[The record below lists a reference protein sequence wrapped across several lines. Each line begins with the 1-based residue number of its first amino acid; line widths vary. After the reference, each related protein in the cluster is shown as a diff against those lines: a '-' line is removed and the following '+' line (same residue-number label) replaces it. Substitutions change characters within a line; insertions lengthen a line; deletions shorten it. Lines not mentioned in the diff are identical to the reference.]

1 LNKSIISTGSKEATQ
16 AGVEILKAGGNAFDA
31 AVAAVFTSMT
41 SEFALTGAG
50 GGGAMMIR
58 KPDFDPVL
66 YDFFVDTPPRTGKK
80 ELDFFGVEV
89 DFGDSTQT
97 FHIGKGSAA
106 VPGTLLGL
114 VIVQEQFGVLPL
126 PVVMEPAIKLAQEG
140 YVLNKKQAYIFK
152 ILEPIFTHTKTGRD
166 LFCSN
171 GKMLSEGHR
180 FVNSDFA
187 EFLKR
192 VSWEGATSFYLGEYA
207 ELIAQTFGKEGLL
220 NEKSM
225 SLYHVSVRKPVM
237 TKFMGTQVY
246 SNPAPSAGGTLI
258 IFLLRLLEEGKL
270 KDLNMGH
277 IIQAMAVT
285 NSARKEVCINPN
297 KEYQIEQLLEDEIFN
312 GNLEKF
318 LSKCTESDNNF
329 TISGRGETTH
339 VSVIDKDMNC
349 ASVTTTNGE
358 GCGYILPGTG
368 IMLNNMLGEEDLN
381 PLGFHQWRHPMR
393 LPTMVS
399 PTIIM
404 KDNQP
409 FIILGSGGSNRIR
422 SAIVQVILNY
432 MVKGIGLDEAIISS
446 RIHLEG
452 KTLYYEPGLDFLTAD
467 LPEDITLH
475 PFEEKNLFFGGV
487 NAVTLTEGA
496 SDIRRG
502 GTFEIVD

>member
-1 LNKSIISTGSKEATQ
+1 MNKGIISTGSKEATE
-16 AGVEILKAGGNAFDA
+16 AGAEILRAGGNAFDA

-58 KPDFDPVL
+58 KSDAQPVV
-66 YDFFVDTPPRTGKK
+66 YDFFVDTPPRTGKEK
-80 ELDFFGVEV
+80 LDFFGVEV
-89 DFGDSTQT
+89 DFGDSSQT

-114 VIVQEQFGVLPL
+114 IIVQEQFGVLPL
-126 PVVMEPAIKLAQEG
+126 PVVMEPAIKLAREG
-140 YVLNKKQAYIFK
+140 YLLNKKQAYIFK
-152 ILEPIFTHTKTGRD
+152 ILEPIFTHTEAGRD

-171 GKMLSEGHR
+171 GEMLSEGDR
-180 FVNSDFA
+180 FINSDFA
-187 EFLKR
+187 EFLER

-207 ELIAQTFGKEGLL
+207 ELIAKTFGEEGLL

-237 TKFMGTQVY
+237 TNFMGTEVY

-258 IFLLRLLEEGKL
+258 IFLLRLLEDEKL
-270 KDLNMGH
+270 KDLNITH

-285 NSARKEVCINPN
+285 NLARKEVCTNPN
-297 KEYQIEQLLEDEIFN
+297 KEYQVEQLLENKIFQKY
-312 GNLEKF
+312 LEGL
-318 LSKCTESDNNF
+318 LSKCDNSDDG
-329 TISGRGETTH
+329 ISLSGRGETTH

-349 ASVTTTNGE
+349 AGVTTTNGE

-399 PTIIM
+399 PTIIL
-404 KDNQP
+404 KNNLP
-409 FIILGSGGSNRIR
+409 FILLGSGGSNRIR

-432 MVKGIGLDEAIISS
+432 MVKGTSLEEAIIAP

-452 KTLYYEPGLDFLTAD
+452 RELYHEPGIALDNID
-467 LPEDITLH
+467 LPEYYTLH
-475 PFEEKNLFFGGV
+475 PFEVKNLFFGGV
-487 NAVTLTEGA
+487 NAVTLTEGV

-502 GTFEIVD
+502 GTFEIVE

>member
-1 LNKSIISTGSKEATQ
+1 MNKSIISTGSKEATQ

-58 KPDFDPVL
+58 KPDAEPVL
-66 YDFFVDTPPRTGKK
+66 YDFFVDTPPRTGKEK
-80 ELDFFGVEV
+80 LDFFGVEV

-114 VIVQEQFGVLPL
+114 VIVQDQFGVLPL

-207 ELIAQTFGKEGLL
+207 ELIAQTFGKDGLL

-225 SLYHVSVRKPVM
+225 SLYHVAVRKPVM
-237 TKFMGTQVY
+237 TSFMGTDVY
-246 SNPAPSAGGTLI
+246 SNPAPSVGGTLI
-258 IFLLRLLEEGKL
+258 IFLLQILEKAKL
-270 KDLNMGH
+270 KDININH
-277 IIQAMAVT
+277 IVRAMAVT
-285 NSARKEVCINPN
+285 NLARKDVCTNPN
-297 KEYQIEQLLEDEIFN
+297 KEYQIEELLEDEIFN
-312 GNLEKF
+312 GNLVKF
-318 LSKCTESDNNF
+318 LSKCIISDDDLINP
-329 TISGRGETTH
+329 SRGETTH

-404 KDNQP
+404 KDNLP
-409 FIILGSGGSNRIR
+409 FSLLGSGGSNRIR

-432 MVKGIGLDEAIISS
+432 MVKGMGLEEAIIAP

-452 KTLYYEPGLDFLTAD
+452 KTLYFEPGLDFLAAD

>member
-1 LNKSIISTGSKEATQ
+1 MNKSIISTGSKEATQ

-58 KPDFDPVL
+58 KFDSNPIL
-66 YDFFVDTPPRTGKK
+66 YDFFVDTPPQTGMEK
-80 ELDFFGVEV
+80 LDFFGIEV

-114 VIVQEQFGVLPL
+114 VLVQDQFGVLPL
-126 PVVMEPAIKLAQEG
+126 PVVMEPAIKLAREG

-152 ILEPIFTHTKTGRD
+152 LLEPIFTHTKEGQK

-171 GKMLSEGHR
+171 GEILSEGNS
-180 FVNSDFA
+180 FINSDFA
-187 EFLKR
+187 EFLER

-207 ELIAQTFGKEGLL
+207 ELIARNFGKVGLL

-225 SLYHVSVRKPVM
+225 SLYHVAVRKPVM
-237 TKFMGTQVY
+237 TSFMGTEVY

-258 IFLLRLLEEGKL
+258 IFLLQILEKAKL
-270 KDLNMGH
+270 MNISINH
-277 IIQAMAVT
+277 IIQAMEVT
-285 NSARKEVCINPN
+285 NLARKYVCTNPN
-297 KEYQIEQLLEDEIFN
+297 KEYQIEALLEDEIFN

-318 LSKCTESDNNF
+318 LSKCMKFDDDAINPS
-329 TISGRGETTH
+329 RGETTH

-381 PLGFHQWRHPMR
+381 PLGFHKWRHPMR

-404 KDNQP
+404 KDNLP
-409 FIILGSGGSNRIR
+409 FILLGSGGSNRIR

-432 MVKGIGLDEAIISS
+432 IVKGMRLDEAINSS

-452 KTLYYEPGLDFLTAD
+452 KTLYYEPGIEFLTANF
-467 LPEDITLH
+467 PEDFILH

-496 SDIRRG
+496 SDVRRG
-502 GTFEIVD
+502 GTHAIID

>member
-1 LNKSIISTGSKEATQ
+1 
-16 AGVEILKAGGNAFDA
+16 
-31 AVAAVFTSMT
+31 MT

-58 KPDFDPVL
+58 KHDSDPVL
-66 YDFFVDTPPRTGKK
+66 YDFFVDTPPRTGKE
-80 ELDFFGVEV
+80 ELDFFGMEV
-89 DFGDSTQT
+89 DFGDSSQI

-114 VIVQEQFGVLPL
+114 VIIQEQFGVLPL
-126 PVVMEPAIKLAQEG
+126 PIVMEPAIKLAQEG
-140 YVLNKKQAYIFK
+140 YVLNTKQSYIFK
-152 ILEPIFTHTKTGRD
+152 LLEPIFTHTTAGRD
-166 LFCSN
+166 LFCSK
-171 GKMLSEGHR
+171 GKILSEGHR
-180 FVNSDFA
+180 FINSDFA

-225 SLYHVSVRKPVM
+225 SLYHVAVRKPVM
-237 TKFMGTQVY
+237 TSFMGTQVF

-258 IFLLRLLEEGKL
+258 IFLLRLLEEAKL
-270 KDLNMGH
+270 KKLNICH

-285 NSARKEVCINPN
+285 NLARKEVCTNPN

-312 GNLEKF
+312 GNLERF
-318 LSKCTESDNNF
+318 LSQCTESDNDF
-329 TISGRGETTH
+329 TIPGRGETTH

-358 GCGYILPGTG
+358 GCGYLLPGTG

-399 PTIIM
+399 PTIIL
-404 KDNQP
+404 KDNLP
-409 FIILGSGGSNRIR
+409 FILLGSGGSNRIR
-422 SAIVQVILNY
+422 SAIMQVILNY
-432 MVKGIGLDEAIISS
+432 MVKGIGLEEAIIAP

-452 KTLYYEPGLDFLTAD
+452 KKLYYEPGLALDKIN
-467 LPEDITLH
+467 LPGHITLH

-487 NAVTLTEGA
+487 NAVTLTEGV

-502 GTFEIVD
+502 GTFEIVG

>member
-1 LNKSIISTGSKEATQ
+1 MNKSIISTGSKEATQ

-31 AVAAVFTSMT
+31 AVAAVFASMT

-50 GGGAMMIR
+50 GGGAMMIY
-58 KPDFDPVL
+58 KPDAEPVL
-66 YDFFVDTPPRTGKK
+66 YDFFVDTPFRTGKEK
-80 ELDFFGVEV
+80 LDFFGVEV

-126 PVVMEPAIKLAQEG
+126 PVVMEPAIKLAREG
-140 YVLNKKQAYIFK
+140 YVLNKQQAYIFK
-152 ILEPIFTHTKTGRD
+152 LLEPIFTHTKEGRE

-171 GKMLSEGHR
+171 GKILSGGHR
-180 FVNSDFA
+180 FVNLDFA
-187 EFLKR
+187 EFLER
-192 VSWEGATSFYLGEYA
+192 IAWEGATSFYLGEYA

-225 SLYHVSVRKPVM
+225 SLYHVAVRKPVM
-237 TKFMGTQVY
+237 TSFMGTEVY
-246 SNPAPSAGGTLI
+246 SNPAPSVGGTLI
-258 IFLLRLLEEGKL
+258 IFLLQLLEKAKL
-270 KDLNMGH
+270 KDINITH
-277 IIQAMAVT
+277 IVQAMAAT
-285 NSARKEVCINPN
+285 NLARKNVCTNPN
-297 KEYQIEQLLEDEIFN
+297 KEYQIEELLEDGIFN
-312 GNLEKF
+312 GNLANF
-318 LSKCTESDNNF
+318 LSKYIKSDDLRKP
-329 TISGRGETTH
+329 GRGETTH

-404 KDNQP
+404 KDNLP
-409 FIILGSGGSNRIR
+409 FILLGSGGSNRIR

-432 MVKGIGLDEAIISS
+432 IVKGMGLDEAIISS

-452 KTLYYEPGLDFLTAD
+452 KMLYCEPDVDFLTAD
-467 LPEDITLH
+467 LPKDITLH

-487 NAVTLTEGA
+487 NAVTLTDGF
-496 SDIRRG
+496 SDPRRG
-502 GTFEIVD
+502 GTFEIV

>member
-1 LNKSIISTGSKEATQ
+1 MNKGIISTGSKEATE
-16 AGVEILKAGGNAFDA
+16 AGAEILRAGGNAFDA

-58 KPDFDPVL
+58 KPDSKPVV
-66 YDFFVDTPPRTGKK
+66 YDFFVDTPPRTGKEK
-80 ELDFFGVEV
+80 LDFFGIEV
-89 DFGDSTQT
+89 DFGDSSQT

-114 VIVQEQFGVLPL
+114 IIVQEQFGVLPL
-126 PVVMEPAIKLAQEG
+126 PVVMEPAIKLAREG

-152 ILEPIFTHTKTGRD
+152 ILEPIFTHTEAGRE
-166 LFCSN
+166 LFCLT
-171 GKMLSEGHR
+171 GEMLSEGDR
-180 FVNSDFA
+180 FINSDFA
-187 EFLKR
+187 EFLER

-225 SLYHVSVRKPVM
+225 SLYHVSVRKPAM
-237 TKFMGTQVY
+237 TNFMGTEVY

-258 IFLLRLLEEGKL
+258 IFLLRLLEEGKF
-270 KDLNMGH
+270 KDLNIGH

-285 NSARKEVCINPN
+285 NLARKEICTNPN
-297 KEYQIEQLLEDEIFN
+297 KEYQIEQLFEDKIIQKY
-312 GNLEKF
+312 LVRL
-318 LSKCTESDNNF
+318 LSNCDSSVER
-329 TISGRGETTH
+329 IAMPGRGETTH

-349 ASVTTTNGE
+349 AAVTTTNGE

-368 IMLNNMLGEEDLN
+368 IMMNNMLGEEDLN

-399 PTIIM
+399 PTIIL
-404 KDNQP
+404 KNNLP
-409 FIILGSGGSNRIR
+409 FILLGSGGSNRIR

-432 MVKGIGLDEAIISS
+432 MVKGTSLEEAIIAP

-452 KTLYYEPGLDFLTAD
+452 KELYHEPGISLDNID
-467 LPEDITLH
+467 LPEYFTLH

-487 NAVTLTEGA
+487 NAVTLTDGA

-502 GTFEIVD
+502 GTYEIIG